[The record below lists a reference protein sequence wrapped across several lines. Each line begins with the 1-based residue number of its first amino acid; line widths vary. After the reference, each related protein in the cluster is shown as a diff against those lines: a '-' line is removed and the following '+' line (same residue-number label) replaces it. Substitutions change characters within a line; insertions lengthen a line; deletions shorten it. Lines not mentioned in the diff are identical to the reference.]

1 MSNYLPNKKGVAIFM
16 VLATIMIVVVLAN
29 VVLAIIS
36 NQSRLTRHEVNRIQA
51 YYSAQAA
58 LVYTLEKI
66 RMTGGWPAT
75 GGSDRYYCSAQSSG
89 GAGVCIDSVAPD
101 DTIGYDRGL
110 TRDGTFHIQVK
121 VYANNTCN
129 PAVAAPPAGVTCLDA
144 KVDYSYI
151 P

>member
-29 VVLAIIS
+29 VVLTIIS

-58 LVYTLEKI
+58 LVYTLENI
-66 RMTGGWPAT
+66 RTGVWPAT
-75 GGSDRYYCSAQSSG
+75 GGLDRYYCSAQASG
-89 GAGVCIDSVAPD
+89 GSGVCIDSVVMD
-101 DTIGYDRGL
+101 GTIVYDGWL
-110 TRDGTFHIQVK
+110 TRDGLYFIQVK
-121 VYANNTCN
+121 VYADGTPLAN
-129 PAVAAPPAGVTCLDA
+129 PPPAGTVRLDA
-144 KVDYSYI
+144 KVDYSYV